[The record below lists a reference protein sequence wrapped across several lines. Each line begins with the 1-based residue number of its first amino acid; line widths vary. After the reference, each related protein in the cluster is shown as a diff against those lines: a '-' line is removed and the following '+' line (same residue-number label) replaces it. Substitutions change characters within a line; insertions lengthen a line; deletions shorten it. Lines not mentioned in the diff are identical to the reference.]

1 MNGWKQTFVCETFMI
16 ISVMDEKYTDHDLE
30 LKVDNIDYKLAT
42 IFSMQK
48 SLQKDFTDVSKI
60 LSELKKTQNI
70 IHLCQ
75 VKAKNLKK

>member
-1 MNGWKQTFVCETFMI
+1 MI
-16 ISVMDEKYTDHDLE
+16 IFCYGEKYTDHDLE

-70 IHLCQ
+70 YTSMSGESKEFKEI
-75 VKAKNLKK
+75 VKKIKI